1 MKLLN
6 TISNDHRKLALYHL
20 FGSVLQSLAAGLVLI
35 YIVLQAL
42 RGTFSVGDL
51 LLFIGA
57 TVQFNEG
64 VNELFAAFAIGARE
78 TRHLGNIYTFLN
90 SKNTME
96 TGDAALADHK
106 TEGYALDSVSFT
118 YDGSK
123 TVLDIEKLDIPLN
136 KTTVLVGENGSGKTT
151 LIKLLLRYFDPNQGA
166 IYYNGSPLK
175 EYDIEDFR
183 SNATAVFQDFLRY
196 EMSLKLNIGLGE
208 VSSRNDL
215 TKIEKAALFGGVN
228 LFLNKLENGYNTEL
242 GRLFGGRN
250 LSGGE
255 WQRVAISR
263 AFMRDESA
271 DLFIFDE
278 PSSALDVFIEEEIF
292 DKLSRMTEGKTVII
306 VSHRL
311 STARFAD
318 HIIFLENGRVVE
330 TGTHDELISNQGQYA
345 ELYHLQAKKY
355 V

>member
-1 MKLLN
+1 MFLFKASYQNTALKLLN

-35 YIVLQAL
+35 YIVLQAP

-96 TGDAALADHK
+96 TGDLALADHK

-151 LIKLLLRYFDPNQGA
+151 LIKLLP
-166 IYYNGSPLK
+166 
-175 EYDIEDFR
+175 
-183 SNATAVFQDFLRY
+183 
-196 EMSLKLNIGLGE
+196 
-208 VSSRNDL
+208 
-215 TKIEKAALFGGVN
+215 ALF
-228 LFLNKLENGYNTEL
+228 
-242 GRLFGGRN
+242 
-250 LSGGE
+250 
-255 WQRVAISR
+255 
-263 AFMRDESA
+263 
-271 DLFIFDE
+271 
-278 PSSALDVFIEEEIF
+278 
-292 DKLSRMTEGKTVII
+292 
-306 VSHRL
+306 
-311 STARFAD
+311 
-318 HIIFLENGRVVE
+318 
-330 TGTHDELISNQGQYA
+330 
-345 ELYHLQAKKY
+345 
-355 V
+355 